1 VAATPVEE
9 KKYDDAETKRRQR
22 VKAEA
27 QFILENLLT
36 GDARGAA
43 SELLYPFQLED
54 KRYNTPEELVAA
66 WVKQLR
72 VKRTDLMTLYDIE
85 VLSMPEMEKK
95 YGKPPARLGFG
106 NLRDPDLYVAVGN
119 LSGNAAVLLFRA
131 PLAAPPKAFAY
142 TD

>member
-1 VAATPVEE
+1 VEE
-9 KKYDDAETKRRQR
+9 KKYDDAEADRRKR

-27 QFILENLLT
+27 RYILENLLT
-36 GDARGAA
+36 GDARSAA

-66 WVKQLR
+66 WLKQLR

-85 VLSMPEMEKK
+85 VLTMPEMEKK

-106 NLRDPDLYVAVGN
+106 GLRDADLYVAVGN
-119 LSGNAAVLLFRA
+119 LSGHAAILLFRA
-131 PLAAPPKAFAY
+131 PMAAPPKAFAY